1 MRRRETYELVDLL
14 KTGLKANEI
23 VKFKAR
29 AHVTWLNEGR
39 IQYMLEHNGDVAL
52 TGMDRGNE
60 GYGLTLGD
68 TTELYFKQRGDVI
81 AYQCEKDALPFNGRA
96 QIRLPITILGTAAEL
111 HLDFFE
117 GIVY

>member
-1 MRRRETYELVDLL
+1 MRRREIHELADLL
-14 KTGLKANEI
+14 KTGLKANEM

-52 TGMDRGNE
+52 TGMDRN
-60 GYGLTLGD
+60 YGLTLGD

-81 AYQCEKDALPFNGRA
+81 AYQCEKDALPSNGRA
-96 QIRLPITILGTAAEL
+96 QIRLPITIMGTGSRIAFRL
-111 HLDFFE
+111 F
-117 GIVY
+117 